1 MTGKYQII
9 YWRDIPTQLKM
20 KVGRKRSSQ
29 SLSARFM
36 VAVDAAAMQAGKAD
50 SDGYMEEWRM
60 GDWQEFTADPTA
72 VADEQIAQLEADYA
86 GDRLRQLVK
95 QGGREA

>member
-20 KVGRKRSSQ
+20 KVGRKRSSRP
-29 SLSARFM
+29 LTARFM

-50 SDGYMEEWRM
+50 SDGYMDEWRM
-60 GDWQEFTADPTA
+60 SDWQEFTGDPEI
-72 VADEQIAQLEADYA
+72 VAGERIAQLEADYPS
-86 GDRLRQLVK
+86 DRLQKLVK
-95 QGGREA
+95 QGGLEA